1 MRQYLLKTDDIR
13 LFLSDFFQN
22 QRSAVDKIIGSILA
36 KITANIK
43 CYIFHRKIPLFICF
57 PNPYFCWKALC
68 FLFFFFVFTRRRHA

>member
-43 CYIFHRKIPLFICF
+43 CYKFHRKIPLFICF

-68 FLFFFFVFTRRRHA
+68 FLSFFFVFTRRRHA

>member
-43 CYIFHRKIPLFICF
+43 CYKFHGKIPLFICF

>member
-43 CYIFHRKIPLFICF
+43 PELFTEQYL
-57 PNPYFCWKALC
+57 NW
-68 FLFFFFVFTRRRHA
+68 